1 MNVLRTILA
10 TLTLVTLPLAAPAA
24 EPATTDHPRVRLTTS
39 HGMIDL
45 ELDARRAPVTVA
57 NFLSYVDSGFYN
69 GTIFH
74 RVIPGFMIQ
83 GGGFLPGMEEKPTSG
98 PIRNEADN
106 GLHNAAGTI
115 AMARTPDP
123 HSASAQFFINTVDNV
138 FLDHRGKT
146 PEGWGYAVFGK
157 VVKGMDVV
165 TKIEKVDTGRAG
177 MHQNAPVKD
186 VVITKAEVIQ
196 ATGKK

>member
-1 MNVLRTILA
+1 MKTLKPIFALITLLA
-10 TLTLVTLPLAAPAA
+10 IPLAAPAA
-24 EPATTDHPRVRLTTS
+24 DPVASDSPRVRLTTNL
-39 HGMIDL
+39 GVIEL
-45 ELDARRAPVTVA
+45 ELDARRAPATVA

-74 RVIPGFMIQ
+74 RVIPGFMVQ
-83 GGGFLPGMEEKPTSG
+83 GGGFLPGMREKPTTG

-106 GLHNAAGTI
+106 GLHNLAGTI

-123 HSASAQFFINTVDNV
+123 HSASAQFFINTVDNA

-157 VVKGMDVV
+157 VAKGMDVV
-165 TKIEKVDTGRAG
+165 TKIEAVTTGRAG
-177 MHQNAPVKD
+177 MHENVPVKD
-186 VVITKAEVIQ
+186 VVITRAAVVR
-196 ATGKK
+196 AAGKK

>member
-1 MNVLRTILA
+1 MNTLKSLLA
-10 TLTLVTLPLAAPAA
+10 VIALAALPLAAPAA
-24 EPATTDHPRVRLTTS
+24 DQPRVRLTTS
-39 HGMIDL
+39 LGVIEL
-45 ELDARRAPVTVA
+45 ELDARRAPITVA

-83 GGGFLPGMEEKPTSG
+83 GGGFLPGMQEKPTTG

-106 GLHNAAGTI
+106 GLRNAAGTI

-138 FLDHRGKT
+138 FLDHRAKT

-157 VVKGMDVV
+157 VTKGIDVV
-165 TKIEKVDTGRAG
+165 TRIESVATGRAG
-177 MHQNAPVKD
+177 MHQNVPVKD
-186 VVITKAEVIQ
+186 VVITKAEVIR
-196 ATGKK
+196 AAGKK